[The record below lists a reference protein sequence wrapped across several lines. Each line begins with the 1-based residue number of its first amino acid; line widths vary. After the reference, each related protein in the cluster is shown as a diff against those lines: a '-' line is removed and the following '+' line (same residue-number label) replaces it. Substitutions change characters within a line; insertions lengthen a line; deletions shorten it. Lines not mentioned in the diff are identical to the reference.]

1 MFFNVIC
8 SGERFG
14 GEFLVFM
21 LSVDHRD
28 VSSRPCRMFVQT
40 NIGLQ
45 NKPDKISPKNSRK
58 PLLWY
63 KKSRISKTHNF
74 SSTISISRHEWV
86 KGNFKWALKVNWIN
100 FRNTQKILSRESSK
114 SVIIKF
120 LVIYL
125 ENWAFEGMPSL
136 VVFEAF

>member
-21 LSVDHRD
+21 LSVAHRD

-40 NIGLQ
+40 NIALQ
-45 NKPDKISPKNSRK
+45 NKLDEITPKNNQQ

-63 KKSRISKTHNF
+63 KKSRIMEIHNF
-74 SSTISISRHEWV
+74 SSTISIYRHEWV
-86 KGNFKWALKVNWIN
+86 NNAEAKNFKYVVTEDQYGTA
-100 FRNTQKILSRESSK
+100 QY
-114 SVIIKF
+114 IITITCP
-120 LVIYL
+120 L
-125 ENWAFEGMPSL
+125 
-136 VVFEAF
+136 

>member
-21 LSVDHRD
+21 LSVAHRD

-40 NIGLQ
+40 NIALK
-45 NKPDKISPKNSRK
+45 NKLDEITPKNNQQ

-63 KKSRISKTHNF
+63 KKSRIMEIHNF

-86 KGNFKWALKVNWIN
+86 KVNSAKNLNEHEFKVPWLVAM
-100 FRNTQKILSRESSK
+100 IL
-114 SVIIKF
+114 
-120 LVIYL
+120 
-125 ENWAFEGMPSL
+125 
-136 VVFEAF
+136 